1 MGKAE
6 RSRNLARR
14 ERIAAQ
20 QAAAQRA
27 ERRRRMLIASGSVAV
42 VLVLVVAILVL
53 KLSQAPAK
61 AGPAASDPALAGLVT
76 DVPPATFDTVGKGTS
91 AGLQAISGQR
101 LLTRD
106 GSPLP
111 GRGVL
116 PVLRGRALGA
126 GRGAEPVRHLLQSA
140 LHSLLPR

>member
-42 VLVLVVAILVL
+42 VLVLVVAIPRWPDW
-53 KLSQAPAK
+53 SP
-61 AGPAASDPALAGLVT
+61 
-76 DVPPATFDTVGKGTS
+76 TFR
-91 AGLQAISGQR
+91 QQR
-101 LLTRD
+101 ST
-106 GSPLP
+106 P
-111 GRGVL
+111 
-116 PVLRGRALGA
+116 
-126 GRGAEPVRHLLQSA
+126 
-140 LHSLLPR
+140 